1 MQKDNTNPY
10 LVSDLTLRAFK
21 EDIDTVLQGIIS
33 LHPMEYVIL
42 NQELVIQK
50 ISLGVDRFAEL
61 QSVIAGDDVR
71 HSFPELIGL
80 EQVINNVLEKR
91 IRSFYLQGV
100 ARGTPEQSCSYH
112 DIYIF
117 AGTDKDKQE
126 QIVLL
131 LENVTEQTMT
141 RQTLLQAA
149 NETSLLM
156 MSIVDRNNYM
166 ESLNQNLRQIAL
178 TDSLTKLANRRHLDQ
193 YLEIEWRRMARE
205 QKPLAL
211 IMCDVDVFKLYN
223 DTYGHVAGDKCL
235 QEVAMVIAESVKRP
249 GDLAARYGG
258 EEFAIVLPNTNMHGA
273 VQLAEIIRQK
283 LAIRSIRHHSSP
295 LDIKI
300 VSLSI
305 GVASAIPR
313 QDLSINWLIM
323 EADQALYKAKETGRD
338 RIVSADC

>member
-1 MQKDNTNPY
+1 MQKDTTNHH
-10 LVSDLTLRAFK
+10 LVSNLVLQTFK

-50 ISLGVDRFAEL
+50 TSLGVDRFVEFQAAR
-61 QSVIAGDDVR
+61 VGNDVR

-80 EQVINNVLEKR
+80 EPVINNVLEKR
-91 IRSFYLQGV
+91 LRSFYLQGV
-100 ARGTPEQSCSYH
+100 ARGTLDQSCTYH

-117 AGTDKDKQE
+117 TGLGKDKQE
-126 QIVLL
+126 QLVLL
-131 LENVTEQTMT
+131 LENVTEQMMT

-205 QKPLAL
+205 KRPLAL
-211 IMCDVDVFKLYN
+211 ILCDVDVFKLYN

-235 QEVAMVIAESVKRP
+235 QEVAMVIAENVKRP

-283 LAIRSIRHHSSP
+283 LAIRSITHRSSP
-295 LDIKI
+295 LDIQI

-305 GVASAIPR
+305 GVASVIPH
-313 QDLSINWLIM
+313 QGLSINWLIM

-338 RIVSADC
+338 RIVSAGC